1 MTLIKTSVGT
11 LSYPH
16 FFTPRE
22 RALGNTNK
30 VYSGV
35 LLFTPQ
41 NMKSPAYKEMKEV
54 IEKQAAASFPK
65 LILGRTVRTPIRKA
79 DEKEN
84 IPDEFETFINAWSKE
99 RPGLVDSDLNYI
111 LDSNDV
117 WPGQWARF
125 SVVPFAYDKNGNKG
139 IGLYLHNVQIV
150 RSEGLKRLDGR
161 KGAAETFDDDEL
173 GEDDDQ
179 V

>member
-1 MTLIKTSVGT
+1 MSQIKTPVGT

-22 RALGNTNK
+22 RALGNTDK

-41 NMKSPAYKEMKEV
+41 RMKSPAFKDMKEA
-54 IEKQAAASFPK
+54 IEKLAAASFPK
-65 LILGRTVRTPIRKA
+65 LILGRTVRTPVRKA
-79 DEKEN
+79 EEKEN
-84 IPDEFETFINAWSKE
+84 IPDEFETFINAWTKQ
-99 RPGLVDSDLNYI
+99 RPGLVDSGLNDI
-111 LDSNDV
+111 LDPNDV

-125 SVVPFAYDKNGNKG
+125 SVAPFAYDKNGNKG

-161 KGAAETFDDDEL
+161 KSPAETFDDEL
-173 GEDDDQ
+173 GEDDDE